1 MMVVIMRFSPLT
13 VNGNTGGTGGGD
25 DDDGDDGNDGD
36 GDDGDGG
43 ERIGAYQ
50 GSPNIMLWCPSQDY
64 LDAAPNQG
72 WDRFDFPDHFY

>member
-50 GSPNIMLWCPSQDY
+50 GSPNIMLCRPFPG
-64 LDAAPNQG
+64 LLGTHPRLG
-72 WDRFDFPDHFY
+72 WI